1 MAWAGGIEEENGD
14 AEKIDE
20 VLEFGLMESGGE
32 RCGEL
37 LGRLGTIHHELVTA
51 ILSVNMHYIHGIIFK
66 VTGGDQVRVEKYF
79 DYKWRRMPVGHRLVD
94 S

>member
-51 ILSVNMHYIHGIIFK
+51 DLGDALDPWNNIQMSDSGLSGSREIF
-66 VTGGDQVRVEKYF
+66 
-79 DYKWRRMPVGHRLVD
+79 
-94 S
+94 